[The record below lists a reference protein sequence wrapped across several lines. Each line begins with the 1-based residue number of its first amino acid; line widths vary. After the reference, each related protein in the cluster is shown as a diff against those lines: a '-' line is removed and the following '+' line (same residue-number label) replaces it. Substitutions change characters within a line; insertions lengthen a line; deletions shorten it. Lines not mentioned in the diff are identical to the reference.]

1 MATIFYKLPLFL
13 LLFLLPSANSVS
25 FQISSFESNASN
37 IQYHGDVVPSFGA
50 IEMNKANLLFR
61 VGWATYVERV
71 PLWDSNTGNQSD
83 FTTHFS
89 SIIDT
94 KGSSAYGDGLAFF
107 LAPVGFEIPPN
118 SGGSTLGL
126 FNTTYVDSLHNQI
139 VLVEFASVA
148 NVEWDPP
155 VEHVGINI
163 NSISSAIY
171 NSWNVSLHSGDTV
184 DVSIVY
190 NATTKN
196 LSVSWSYQRTS
207 NSQENTSLSYPV
219 DLSKVLPEWVTIGFS
234 AASGSFVEQHSLL
247 SWQFS
252 PSMDIIKETSGKKAK
267 NIRLIVGLIVSGVVL
282 IAGLIV
288 GFAIIRRHRQKKRP
302 TAETIVNLTSINE
315 DLERGAGPRRFSYN
329 ELASAT
335 YNFSNERKLGE

>member
-1 MATIFYKLPLFL
+1 
-13 LLFLLPSANSVS
+13 
-25 FQISSFESNASN
+25 
-37 IQYHGDVVPSFGA
+37 
-50 IEMNKANLLFR
+50 MNNANLLFR

-89 SIIDT
+89 FIIDT

-126 FNTTYVDSLHNQI
+126 FNSSSTVDSFHNQI
-139 VLVEFASVA
+139 VLVEFDSIA
-148 NVEWDPP
+148 NVEWDPA

-171 NSWNVSLHSGDTV
+171 NSWNASLHSGDTV

-196 LSVSWSYQRTS
+196 LRVSWSYQRTS

-234 AASGSFVEQHSLL
+234 TASGSFVERHSLL

-252 PSMDIIKETSGKKAK
+252 SSMDIIKETSGKKAK

-288 GFAIIRRHRQKKRP
+288 GFAIFRRHRQKKRP
-302 TAETIVNLTSINE
+302 TVETTVNLTSINE
-315 DLERGAGPRRFSYN
+315 DLERGAGPRRPSIRQAIHVLHFDATAPNLPIQMHHVPVYPVPI
-329 ELASAT
+329 ASVSSSAPLIT
-335 YNFSNERKLGE
+335 TSLQEGR